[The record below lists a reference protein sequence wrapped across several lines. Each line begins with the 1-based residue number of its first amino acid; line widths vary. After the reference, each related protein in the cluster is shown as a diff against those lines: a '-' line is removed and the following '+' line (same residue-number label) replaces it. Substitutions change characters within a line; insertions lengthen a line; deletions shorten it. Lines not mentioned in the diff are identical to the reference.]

1 MVYASAQGIVAAG
14 LLVTAGMALG
24 MTLTIAVFALA
35 AVLLRDG
42 LMAVM
47 QRTDNLRRQ
56 VGRGLEATS
65 AVAII
70 AFGAWLLITR

>member
-1 MVYASAQGIVAAG
+1 
-14 LLVTAGMALG
+14 VTAGMAFG

-42 LMAVM
+42 LMALM
-47 QRTDNLRRQ
+47 ERTDNLRHKL
-56 VGRGLEATS
+56 GRGLEAAS

-70 AFGAWLLITR
+70 IFGAWLLISR